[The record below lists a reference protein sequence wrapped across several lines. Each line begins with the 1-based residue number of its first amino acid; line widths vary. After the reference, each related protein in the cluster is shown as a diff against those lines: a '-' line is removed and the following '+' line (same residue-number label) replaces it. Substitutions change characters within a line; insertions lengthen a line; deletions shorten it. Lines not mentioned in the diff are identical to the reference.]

1 MSLGNKTMK
10 TNLFVILRLLT
21 AAAALT
27 GLLAA
32 QANYDSNKPPPFFK
46 GDKGKKD
53 DGSVRALQG
62 TVKMPDETP
71 VESAVVKLK
80 NVKTLQVRSF
90 ITKPDGS
97 YTFGGLSTNADYEI
111 WADYQG
117 KSSDIKTLSVFD
129 SRKVAVINLK
139 VEPKKSEK

>member
-1 MSLGNKTMK
+1 MK
-10 TNLFVILRLLT
+10 NNSFVILRLLT
-21 AAAALT
+21 TAVVLT

-32 QANYDSNKPPPFFK
+32 AQAKYDSNKPPPFFK

-62 TVKMPDETP
+62 TVKMPDDTP

-97 YTFGGLSTNADYEI
+97 YSFGGLSTNADYEI
-111 WADYQG
+111 WADHQG
-117 KSSDIKTLSVFD
+117 KSTDVKTLSVFD

-139 VEPKKSEK
+139 VDPKKNEK